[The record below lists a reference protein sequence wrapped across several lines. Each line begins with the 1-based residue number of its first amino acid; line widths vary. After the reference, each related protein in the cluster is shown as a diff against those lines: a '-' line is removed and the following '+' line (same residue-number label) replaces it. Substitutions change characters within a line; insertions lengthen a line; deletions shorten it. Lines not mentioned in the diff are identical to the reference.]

1 MRVAG
6 AFLPPDDNS
15 NARVRQHQNAV
26 SGDGALTIRSILW
39 AGQDLNLRRRCRQI
53 YSLLPLATR
62 APTLVCRRPI
72 VSASTLNTMPSFD
85 VVSEVDRQEVRN
97 ALDQADREIAQRFDF
112 KNTNSSIEQKE
123 LTITLRTVSEDR
135 LAALRLVLEEKL
147 VKRGVSLKGLDYGEI
162 EEATQNTVRQVA
174 TIKVGISSD
183 KAREINK
190 LIKSDGPKGIQSQTQ
205 GDTVRVTGKK
215 RDDLQAT
222 MALLKGTDLE
232 IPLQFNNFRD

>member
-1 MRVAG
+1 V
-6 AFLPPDDNS
+6 F
-15 NARVRQHQNAV
+15 
-26 SGDGALTIRSILW
+26 
-39 AGQDLNLRRRCRQI
+39 
-53 YSLLPLATR
+53 
-62 APTLVCRRPI
+62 RRPI
-72 VSASTLNTMPSFD
+72 VSPSILNDMPSFD

-97 ALDQADREIAQRFDF
+97 ALDQAEREIAQRFDF

-123 LTITLRTVSEDR
+123 LVITLRTISEDR

-147 VKRGVSLKGLDYGEI
+147 VKRGVSLKGLDYGDV

-190 LIKSDGPKGIQSQTQ
+190 LIKAEGPKGIASQTQ
-205 GDTVRVTGKK
+205 GETVRVTGKK

-222 MALLKGTDLE
+222 MAMLKAADLE
-232 IPLQFNNFRD
+232 IPLQFTNFRD